1 MEDEDFLPAPS
12 EELRK
17 KLLKQEL
24 AMRAKQPPHWAKTKY
39 RKYSTMLNKKAEK
52 EIAELQ
58 KNAKHF
64 TGQAAKKPKPAKAK
78 KWAGKN

>member
-1 MEDEDFLPAPS
+1 MEEEYFLPPPS

-24 AMRAKQPPHWAKTKY
+24 AMRSKQPPHWAKTKY

-52 EIAELQ
+52 EMADLQ
-58 KNAKHF
+58 KSM
-64 TGQAAKKPKPAKAK
+64 KAK
-78 KWAGKN
+78 KMKEKKKK